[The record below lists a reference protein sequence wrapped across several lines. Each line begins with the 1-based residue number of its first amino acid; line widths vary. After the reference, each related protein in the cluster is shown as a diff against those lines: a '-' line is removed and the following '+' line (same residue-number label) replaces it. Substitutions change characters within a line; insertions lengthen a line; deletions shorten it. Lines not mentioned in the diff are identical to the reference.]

1 MKQYALL
8 NPKTGLYELFASK
21 DEAVPRFAEIA
32 LSLMLEHTHDNPF
45 TIVQTNEDGLQ
56 TWTAPDGTDITDYIK
71 EQNEMMNI
79 LNSSQEP
86 T

>member
-1 MKQYALL
+1 M
-8 NPKTGLYELFASK
+8 
-21 DEAVPRFAEIA
+21 
-32 LSLMLEHTHDNPF
+32 MEHTQQSPF
-45 TIVQTNEDGLQ
+45 TIVQTNEDGSQ